1 MTDETIVEPA
11 VPDVPLID
19 AAAEA
24 LTSVDAL
31 APGEVSIEPAAD
43 EPAPAD
49 SKSSSVMHN
58 GDFLKLWAGESVSLI
73 GTQITQFALPLVA
86 VLTLG
91 ASVFQVGVLN
101 ACRYAPVVVVSLFA
115 GVWLDRRHRRPILI
129 ACSLGNAALIGLVPL
144 TNALNV
150 LSIGV
155 LYAICLLVGV
165 LTVVFDVGVMSFV
178 PSLVERKQLADGN
191 GKMQTSTAFAGV
203 AGPGIAGLLV
213 AALTA
218 PVTLSFDAV
227 SYLCSAVGL
236 SRIRKP
242 EPDPPAPEDRPTVRA
257 SIAEGLRAVYG
268 SRFLRAL
275 LTQSATF
282 NFFQNG
288 LVTIFVVYA
297 IRDLH
302 MSPTKLG
309 LVIGAI
315 SVGGVAGGLL
325 ANRIRNKIGFGPTM
339 LIPTICAALCPLVL
353 LIPRDASMGSM
364 AILMCAQAFYGFN
377 LLVFNV
383 NTLTLRQV
391 ITPHHLLGRMNASY
405 RMVLFGTGPI
415 GAIIG
420 GWLATVVGLR
430 TALVI
435 TAIVLTS
442 PILWTLY
449 SPVFRLK
456 TMPSGPLENGTPS

>member
-1 MTDETIVEPA
+1 MTDETTVEAAIEELTGQVPVAAPPEQPA
-11 VPDVPLID
+11 RSKPD
-19 AAAEA
+19 
-24 LTSVDAL
+24 SVL
-31 APGEVSIEPAAD
+31 RNS
-43 EPAPAD
+43 
-49 SKSSSVMHN
+49 
-58 GDFLKLWAGESVSLI
+58 DFVKLWAGESVSLI

-91 ASVFQVGVLN
+91 ASVFQVGLLN

-115 GVWLDRRHRRPILI
+115 GVWLDRRRRRPILI
-129 ACSLGNAALIGLVPL
+129 ACSLGNAALIALVPISNAMGVL
-144 TNALNV
+144 T
-150 LSIGV
+150 IGE
-155 LYAICLLVGV
+155 LYAIFLLAGV
-165 LTVVFDVGVMSFV
+165 LTVVFDVGVLSYV
-178 PSLVERKQLADGN
+178 PSLVEREQLADSN
-191 GKMQTSTAFAGV
+191 GKIQTSTAFAGV
-203 AGPGIAGLLV
+203 AGPGVAGLLV
-213 AALTA
+213 SALTA
-218 PVTLSFDAV
+218 PVTLTVDAV

-236 SRIRKP
+236 SLIRKEEP
-242 EPDPPAPEDRPTVRA
+242 EAPAPEERPSVRA
-257 SIAEGLRAVYG
+257 SIVEGLHAVYG

-282 NFFQNG
+282 NFFQNA
-288 LVTIFVVYA
+288 LVTVFVVYA

-325 ANRIRNKIGFGPTM
+325 ANRIRNTIGFGLTM
-339 LIPTICAALCPLVL
+339 LIPTICAALCPLLL
-353 LIPRDASMGSM
+353 LIPSDASVPSM
-364 AILMCAQAFYGFN
+364 VLFMCAQAFYGFN

-420 GWLATVVGLR
+420 GWLGSALGLR

-435 TAIVLTS
+435 TAITLTS

-456 TMPSGPLENGTPS
+456 TMPSGPMEGNPS

>member
-1 MTDETIVEPA
+1 MSDETAVEAAIEELSGP
-11 VPDVPLID
+11 VPV
-19 AAAEA
+19 AAPPEQPVRSRPE
-24 LTSVDAL
+24 SVL
-31 APGEVSIEPAAD
+31 RNS
-43 EPAPAD
+43 
-49 SKSSSVMHN
+49 
-58 GDFLKLWAGESVSLI
+58 DFVKLWAGESVSLI

-86 VLTLG
+86 VLTLS

-115 GVWLDRRHRRPILI
+115 GVWLDRRRRRPILI
-129 ACSLGNAALIGLVPL
+129 ACSLGNAALIALVPI
-144 TNALNV
+144 TNAMGV
-150 LSIGV
+150 LSIGE
-155 LYAICLLVGV
+155 LYAICLLAGV
-165 LTVVFDVGVMSFV
+165 LTVVFDVGVLSYV
-178 PSLVERKQLADGN
+178 PSLVEREQLADSN
-191 GKMQTSTAFAGV
+191 GKIQTSTAFAGV
-203 AGPGIAGLLV
+203 AGPGVAGLLV
-213 AALTA
+213 STLTA
-218 PVTLSFDAV
+218 PVTLTVDAV
-227 SYLCSAVGL
+227 SYLCSALGL
-236 SRIRKP
+236 SRIRKEEP
-242 EPDPPAPEDRPTVRA
+242 EAPAAEDRPSVRA
-257 SIAEGLRAVYG
+257 SIVEGLHAVYG

-282 NFFQNG
+282 NFFQNA
-288 LVTIFVVYA
+288 LVTVFVVYA

-325 ANRIRNKIGFGPTM
+325 ANRIRNTIGFGLTM
-339 LIPTICAALCPLVL
+339 LIPTICAALSPLLL
-353 LIPRDASMGSM
+353 LIPRDASAPSM
-364 AILMCAQAFYGFN
+364 VLFMSVQAFYGFN

-420 GWLATVVGLR
+420 GWLGSALGLR

-435 TAIVLTS
+435 TAIALTS

-456 TMPSGPLENGTPS
+456 TMPSGPMEGKPS